1 MITAI
6 QDRLD
11 LDVPTF
17 KTFLKIDHNEEDA
30 LLADMLAA
38 AMLQADQYC
47 QNEFKDEAG
56 ADLAIPAGVRIAVLR
71 IAAAL
76 YESRFDH
83 VSSWTVSGIGM
94 AAGQI
99 EWNAQRLLQ
108 PYRKFFAC

>member
-11 LDVPTF
+11 LDVPAL
-17 KTFLKIDHNEEDA
+17 KLYLKIDHDEEDA
-30 LLADMLAA
+30 QLADMLAA
-38 AMLQADQYC
+38 AMLQADHFC
-47 QNEFKDEAG
+47 QNRFENEEG
-56 ADLAIPAGVRIAVLR
+56 LPETIPTNIRIAVLR
-71 IAAAL
+71 IAAAM
-76 YESRFDH
+76 YENRHDH

-99 EWNAQRLLQ
+99 EWNAQRLLA